1 MLSNTKLNLS
11 RAYSICHAVE
21 ALKAGDWR
29 SLPVRLMQ
37 ALFIAMGEVYG
48 PVSAISIYCSHHVA
62 PFTNM
67 D

>member
-37 ALFIAMGEVYG
+37 ALFIAMGEVY
-48 PVSAISIYCSHHVA
+48 VR
-62 PFTNM
+62 
-67 D
+67 